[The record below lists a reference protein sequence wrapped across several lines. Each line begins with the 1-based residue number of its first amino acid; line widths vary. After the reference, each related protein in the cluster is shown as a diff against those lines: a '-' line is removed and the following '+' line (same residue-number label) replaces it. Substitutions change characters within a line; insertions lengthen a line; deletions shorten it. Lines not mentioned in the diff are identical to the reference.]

1 MKTKILKIV
10 SALMV
15 AVMLL
20 CASPVGSAEYNSTV
34 ISSLAAA
41 KKIKLKKTKL
51 TLITGESYTQKL
63 LNEKGKTIT
72 KNVKWSTA
80 NKKTATVSSKGKVT
94 AKKAGKVK
102 ITAKYKNKKYTFTVT
117 VKNAVL
123 SEKKKTLKE
132 GKSFTLT
139 LKGNGKKI
147 STKNIKFK
155 TSSKKIAT
163 VSSKGKVTAVAP
175 GKATITATYK
185 GKAYKCTV
193 TVKGVYKLEF
203 ESKKLPSGTSF
214 KQSLLDPDGKRVDDD
229 KIMWNSDNTEVA
241 TVSSNGVV
249 VGWKT
254 GEATIYAIYKD
265 EIYKSTVKVV
275 NETAIVF
282 SAEVTVGTIGL
293 IQLRDKNGSIVSNSE
308 IKWSSDDEKVIV
320 VLPNGMAAARA
331 EGTATITA
339 EYKDKKYK
347 HTVTVVKAS
356 DKGEATMSPST
367 TALVTAPVT
376 MAPTTAPETT
386 IASMKDYSASE
397 IVEAYNKFI
406 NNAKRYTYPV
416 AIHKTEVMNAK
427 ATEVPSALKSV
438 IDRSI
443 SILTK
448 PSEWSKTFVDG
459 REVNGADRNLSE
471 VLPPMSRDCSLEKS
485 DVASAKVTATK
496 NGYDIVIVLK
506 EETEVFDGTSMTK
519 EAVSHNKAVNLIN
532 LGTFDLPS
540 KIDKAETTYSGATL
554 EMSVDKLGRITKLRT
569 FTPAESKINTKV
581 VANIE
586 ATLEGS
592 LEEVFEFSYD
602 VNVQIPSTTG
612 PAVAPIITAPAT
624 TVPVY
629 TNPQTTSPAERP
641 TNAPGTDLK
650 KEIIGVWKSGP
661 GYSKFN
667 KDGSLE
673 AIAMHVSITG
683 TYTLKGD
690 VLTIDMGKMGSS
702 KGKIVIQGDTMF
714 WYGEEGDSGTYTRAS
729 EAEFTTRP
737 AGEPTMAPTYA
748 PAITEAPTYSPS
760 GSSASEAVAAY
771 NKAVNDAKYYTGG
784 VTLHMLSNASVSI
797 ADSAAKKIITPVVSS
812 MTTPT
817 DREWK
822 FENGSDSDGRRLSEK
837 LPPEQRE
844 SCLDESDVV
853 SATATANSDGGYD
866 IEIVLKEETAV
877 FDGMSNTKDA
887 TSHHKVMDTIN
898 LGCYDLGPII
908 ISSADLT
915 YYGAT
920 LKATV
925 DNQGRLT
932 RLVITNPV
940 DVEGTDKISGLV
952 LSATAK
958 VQTEDTYE
966 LTYN

>member
-20 CASPVGSAEYNSTV
+20 CSSPVGSAEYNSTV

-41 KKIKLKKTKL
+41 KKIKLKKTKV
-51 TLITGESYTQKL
+51 TLVTGESYTQKL
-63 LNEKGKTIT
+63 LNEKGKAIT

-155 TSSKKIAT
+155 TSNKKVAT

-203 ESKKLPSGTSF
+203 ESKKLPAGTSF
-214 KQSLLDPDGKRVDDD
+214 SQSLLDPDGKRVDND

-249 VGWKT
+249 VGWKP
-254 GEATIYAIYKD
+254 GEATVYAIYKD

-347 HTVTVVKAS
+347 HTVTVVKPS
-356 DKGEATMSPST
+356 DKGEATM
-367 TALVTAPVT
+367 APAT

-406 NNAKRYTYPV
+406 NNAKRYMSPV
-416 AIHKTEVMNAK
+416 AIHKTEVINAK
-427 ATEVPSALKSV
+427 ATEVPSALKSM
-438 IDRSI
+438 IDKLLASF
-443 SILTK
+443 TK
-448 PSEWSKTFVDG
+448 PSDRTWTFVDG
-459 REVNGADRNLSE
+459 RDTGGGRELSE
-471 VLPPMSRDCSLEKS
+471 VIPPMYRDCCLEEG

-532 LGTFDLPS
+532 FAALDIGPITVQS
-540 KIDKAETTYSGATL
+540 AETAYSGATL
-554 EMSVDKLGRITKLRT
+554 EMSVDKIGRITRLRT
-569 FTPAESKINTKV
+569 FTPAVSKIN
-581 VANIE
+581 AEIASINF
-586 ATLEGS
+586 AGTLEGS
-592 LEEVFEFSYD
+592 FEEIFEFSYD
-602 VNVQIPSTTG
+602 VSVQSPITTTG
-612 PAVAPIITAPAT
+612 TVVPGATVSAT
-624 TVPVY
+624 TVPAY

-641 TNAPGTDLK
+641 TNAPGVDLK

-661 GYSKFN
+661 GYFKFN

-673 AIAMHVSITG
+673 VIAMVLRMNG
-683 TYTLKGD
+683 TYTLKDD
-690 VLTIDMGKMGSS
+690 VLTIDMGARGSS

-877 FDGMSNTKDA
+877 FNGMSNTKDA
-887 TSHHKVMDTIN
+887 TSHLKVMDTIN

-908 ISSADLT
+908 ISNADLT
-915 YYGAT
+915 YHGAT

-940 DVEGTDKISGLV
+940 DVEGTGKISGLV